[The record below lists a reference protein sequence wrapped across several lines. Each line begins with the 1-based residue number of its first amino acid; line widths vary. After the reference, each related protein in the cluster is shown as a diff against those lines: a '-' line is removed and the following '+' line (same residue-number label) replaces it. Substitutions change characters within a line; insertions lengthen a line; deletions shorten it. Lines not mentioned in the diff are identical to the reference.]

1 MVERKVG
8 ERFFVGRTQLKVVL
22 DKPNEYCRNC
32 YFWYKNSKSGVQCSK
47 PLDVAGSCVDDSRT
61 DKVCVHF
68 EEV

>member
-22 DKPNEYCRNC
+22 YKPNELCFSC
-32 YFWYKNSKSGVQCSK
+32 YFCAINSKSGVQCSK
-47 PLDVAGSCVDDSRT
+47 PQDVAGSCTDYNRT
-61 DKVCVHF
+61 DKACVHF